1 MNHVWLSAKK
11 HMNNEQVNKQKKH
24 RCLKTNVL
32 FQKQRTKF
40 LEKEETCS
48 FATWC
53 SRVYCLILCGRHEIY
68 IASKILR
75 YWILW
80 QWENYEIICS
90 SFLYFLMI
98 FRIIF
103 YYYFLYYFFFS
114 FWSLGHVATRS
125 GIFCVPVCITCLIF
139 LVKFK

>member
-32 FQKQRTKF
+32 FQNQRTKF
-40 LEKEETCS
+40 LEKEEICS

-90 SFLYFLMI
+90 SFLF
-98 FRIIF
+98 IIF
-103 YYYFLYYFFFS
+103 LWFFVLFFIITFFIIFS
-114 FWSLGHVATRS
+114 FRS
-125 GIFCVPVCITCLIF
+125 GLWGMLRHVQESSVYLFV
-139 LVKFK
+139 